1 MKTIKTVNG
10 IKRIDDWDVNLI
22 PVQLRSI
29 LHDHRKALVDKLVTG
44 GLDLYID
51 YKFSTKASFQQVE
64 RIKLKLTELANSGID
79 LEVYQ
84 PIFDEVME
92 NEFTKLDN
100 ARFYY
105 EIDEII
111 KAVILKSDLFREG
124 GRQVFFKS

>member
-10 IKRIDDWDVNLI
+10 IKRIEDWDVNLI

-29 LHDHRKALVDKLVTG
+29 LHEHRKGLVDKLVTG

-51 YKFSTKASFQQVE
+51 YKFSSKATFQQVE

-79 LEVYQ
+79 LELYQ

-111 KAVILKSDLFREG
+111 KGVIVKSDLFREG